1 MIWLSITVY
10 SMMAKW
16 FWWWYMVIRWKG
28 ALHRGLTVM
37 SLVMKTHVSH
47 KIREVLSMNRNVYGF
62 IGIKISDNIQAPEIS
77 SENAPAAFNMHMRLL
92 LSYCEFKRLSYYYTW
107 IKIHIIWWVPNSTH
121 KKITFFY
128 SRPILGLN
136 LFTP

>member
-1 MIWLSITVY
+1 
-10 SMMAKW
+10 
-16 FWWWYMVIRWKG
+16 
-28 ALHRGLTVM
+28 M

-92 LSYCEFKRLSYYYTW
+92 LSYCEFKRLSYYYT
-107 IKIHIIWWVPNSTH
+107 
-121 KKITFFY
+121 
-128 SRPILGLN
+128 
-136 LFTP
+136 